1 MTNLIDETLT
11 KGKQSLYSI
20 LRKKAYDDVKE
31 TLAEKG
37 IDINNIEESDLEELV
52 AAKVSDMQS
61 GLKGFAAGSLF
72 MALLGFY

>member
-1 MTNLIDETLT
+1 MTNLFDETLT
-11 KGKQSLYSI
+11 KGKQSLGTV
-20 LRKKAYDDVKE
+20 LRNKAYDDVKE

-37 IDINNIEESDLEELV
+37 IDINDIEESDLEELV

>member
-1 MTNLIDETLT
+1 MTDLLHETLT
-11 KGKQSLYSI
+11 KGKRSIHSI
-20 LRKKAYDDVKE
+20 LRNKAYDDVKE

-37 IDINNIEESDLEELV
+37 IDINDIEESDLEELV